1 MGHVNR
7 DAARIALAAVRLF
20 NGGAAL
26 VVPGPFVRR
35 LGTEADEHG
44 PAVHISRMF
53 GIRTVLIALDLL
65 SRDQDVRRHALRVA
79 LIVHVS
85 DTLSA
90 AAAGISKQLPPR
102 AAALATG
109 VSAAN
114 VVLAALASADA
125 RKR

>member
-1 MGHVNR
+1 MGDVNR
-7 DAARIALAAVRLF
+7 DVARIALAAVRLF

-26 VVPGPFVRR
+26 VAPGPFVRR
-35 LGTEADEHG
+35 LGTETDEHG

-65 SRDQDVRRHALRVA
+65 SRDESVRRHALRVA

-109 VSAAN
+109 VSAVN
-114 VVLAALASADA
+114 VVLAAIASADA
-125 RKR
+125 RKN

>member
-1 MGHVNR
+1 MAGR
-7 DAARIALAAVRLF
+7 DIARIALAGVRLF

-26 VVPGPFVRR
+26 VAPGPFVRR
-35 LGTEADEHG
+35 LGTEADAQG
-44 PAVHISRMF
+44 PAIHVSRMF

-65 SRDQDVRRHALRVA
+65 SRDPDVRRHALRVA
-79 LIVHVS
+79 LIIHVS

-90 AAAGISKQLPPR
+90 AASGIAKQMPPR

-114 VVLAALASADA
+114 VVLAAIASADA
-125 RKR
+125 RRR